1 MILLSF
7 FAEDDGMK
15 FSCFFSLL
23 EKELELILLLN
34 TDMMIDVSLL
44 DLIALCFKFY
54 YFAFKL
60 LKVC

>member
-23 EKELELILLLN
+23 EKELEPILLLN

-44 DLIALCFKFY
+44 
-54 YFAFKL
+54 
-60 LKVC
+60 